1 MRRIQLILSFTLKE
15 LWLRYFE
22 HDHDGTFARV
32 LTDADIMTYPQD
44 ILNSPSCSEHH
55 FRIPLINS
63 DIHDIHSRPLS
74 SNGVPRSPSPPIDF
88 KALRHLVNKHLPKEP
103 WPYDDQDDT
112 VYSGS
117 YNPDADV
124 LESNIPKI
132 YRKFH
137 GSKGTQQDLNTPINA
152 SPLEHERSLFHTTF
166 ETALKPTSFRD
177 EISHESPD
185 KNDLGSLSPV
195 DLALRDMKITHN
207 DPDNLASYASESF
220 VLGSDSTLG
229 NNEPDIPLLSSSS
242 FVHAPNVMPPGAA
255 VQTESSQD
263 APQGVKMDDHAREI
277 TNFPRPIAFSE
288 SSHPNGR
295 TSRRGLNLDNDLV
308 FRRVS
313 LSPPAS
319 GPSLLQLS
327 LQHADS
333 SNEDME
339 FAKYTRIGRNDHDHG
354 FRVLLYYPGQVDPQT
369 KALVSPIQVWVQPEA
384 SMEELIG
391 YGVYSYVKKFGR
403 APTHPKEE
411 KAEALI
417 SPRSWMLRMVENGI
431 IDDDFPVIDY
441 GLIVG
446 HFGEHEFALCPV
458 TSGSKQSDMLDS
470 TIGVENVA
478 DVPKSLNTKPS
489 AFMMLHIMVVPMAN
503 SQIQVQISP
512 DATIGNV
519 LEQVCHD
526 CNLGPMDLYAL
537 LCQKTAEILSPNE
550 VASKLECTS
559 HNLVLVERTSLGRAF
574 VPARDTHAQAVL
586 EEPKYKTAMD
596 MISSYKAYS
605 VSRRHHI
612 AMGRHERVI
621 SLDGEWLHII
631 RPAEKR
637 VSHAKTT
644 SYLLSSII
652 QCELNPRL
660 PQVFRIV
667 AHRVHTHDTKRY
679 EFEAEDAV
687 RAQEIVNEINQQ
699 RRQ

>member
-74 SNGVPRSPSPPIDF
+74 SNGVPRSPSPPINY
-88 KALRHLVNKHLPKEP
+88 KALRYVVNKHLPKES
-103 WPYDDQDDT
+103 WPYDDQDDA

-117 YNPDADV
+117 YDPDADL
-124 LESNIPKI
+124 LESDIPKI
-132 YRKFH
+132 YRKFY
-137 GSKGTQQDLNTPINA
+137 GSKDTQHGLDAPIYA

-185 KNDLGSLSPV
+185 KNDLGSPLRV
-195 DLALRDMKITHN
+195 DLALSDMAITHN
-207 DPDNLASYASESF
+207 DPNNLASYASESF

-229 NNEPDIPLLSSSS
+229 NNEPNFPLLNSSSLA
-242 FVHAPNVMPPGAA
+242 HASMPLGTA
-255 VQTESSQD
+255 VQAESSHD
-263 APQGVKMDDHAREI
+263 TPQNVKMDDYAREI
-277 TNFPRPIAFSE
+277 TYIPESIAFSE
-288 SSHPNGR
+288 SSHPNDR
-295 TSRRGLNLDNDLV
+295 THRRGLTLDNDLV

-313 LSPPAS
+313 LSPPVS

-333 SNEDME
+333 SKEDME
-339 FAKYTRIGRNDHDHG
+339 FAKYIRIGRNDHDHG

-458 TSGSKQSDMLDS
+458 TSGSKQSDTLES
-470 TIGVENVA
+470 TYSIENVTHA
-478 DVPKSLNTKPS
+478 PEFSNTKPR

-512 DATIGNV
+512 DATISNV

-574 VPARDTHAQAVL
+574 VPARDSHAQAVL

-612 AMGRHERVI
+612 VMGRHERVI

-644 SYLLSSII
+644 SYLLTSII

-660 PQVFRIV
+660 PHVFRLV
-667 AHRVHTHDTKRY
+667 AHRVHTQDTKRY

>member
-44 ILNSPSCSEHH
+44 ILNSPSCLDHN

-63 DIHDIHSRPLS
+63 DTQDIHSGSLS
-74 SNGVPRSPSPPIDF
+74 LNGLPRSPSPPINY
-88 KALRHLVNKHLPKEP
+88 KALRHVVNKHLPKES
-103 WPYDDQDDT
+103 WPYDDQDDA

-117 YNPDADV
+117 YDPDADL
-124 LESNIPKI
+124 LESDIPKV
-132 YRKFH
+132 YRKFYDSKDTQH
-137 GSKGTQQDLNTPINA
+137 GLDIPIYA
-152 SPLEHERSLFHTTF
+152 SPLKHERSMFRSAF
-166 ETALKPTSFRD
+166 ETALKPTSFRN
-177 EISHESPD
+177 EISHKGPY
-185 KNDLGSLSPV
+185 KNDLGSPSRV
-195 DLALRDMKITHN
+195 NLALSDMAITHN
-207 DPDNLASYASESF
+207 DPNNLASYASESF

-229 NNEPDIPLLSSSS
+229 NNEPDFPLLNSSSLA
-242 FVHAPNVMPPGAA
+242 HASMPLGTA
-255 VQTESSQD
+255 VQAESRQD
-263 APQGVKMDDHAREI
+263 TPQNVKMDDHAREI
-277 TNFPRPIAFSE
+277 TYVPESIAFSE
-288 SSHPNGR
+288 SSHPNDR
-295 TSRRGLNLDNDLV
+295 THRRGLTLDNDLV

-313 LSPPAS
+313 LSPPVS

-333 SNEDME
+333 SKEDME
-339 FAKYTRIGRNDHDHG
+339 FAKYIRIGRNDHDHG

-369 KALVSPIQVWVQPEA
+369 KALVSPIQVWVQPE
-384 SMEELIG
+384 STMEELIG
-391 YGVYSYVKKFGR
+391 YGVYSFVRKFGR
-403 APTHPKEE
+403 VPMHPKED

-458 TSGSKQSDMLDS
+458 TSGSKQSDTLES
-470 TIGVENVA
+470 TYSIENVTHA
-478 DVPKSLNTKPS
+478 PEFSNTKPR

-512 DATIGNV
+512 DATISNV

-574 VPARDTHAQAVL
+574 VTPRDSHAQAVL

-644 SYLLSSII
+644 SYLLTSII

-660 PQVFRIV
+660 PHVFRLV
-667 AHRVHTHDTKRY
+667 AHRVHTQDTKRY

>member
-1 MRRIQLILSFTLKE
+1 MRQIQLTLSFTLNE

-22 HDHDGTFARV
+22 HDRDGAFSRV

-44 ILNSPSCSEHH
+44 ILNSPSCSDHN

-63 DIHDIHSRPLS
+63 DTQDIQSGSLPL
-74 SNGVPRSPSPPIDF
+74 NGLPRSPSPSINYQ
-88 KALRHLVNKHLPKEP
+88 ALRHVVNKHLPKEP
-103 WPYDDQDDT
+103 WPYDDQDDA

-117 YNPDADV
+117 YDPDADL
-124 LESNIPKI
+124 LESDIPKV
-132 YRKFH
+132 YRKFYDSKDTQH
-137 GSKGTQQDLNTPINA
+137 GSDTPIYA
-152 SPLEHERSLFHTTF
+152 SPLKHERSMFRSAF
-166 ETALKPTSFRD
+166 ETALKPTSFRN
-177 EISHESPD
+177 EISHKGPY
-185 KNDLGSLSPV
+185 KNDLGSPSSV
-195 DLALRDMKITHN
+195 NLALSDMAITHN
-207 DPDNLASYASESF
+207 DPNNLASYASESF

-229 NNEPDIPLLSSSS
+229 NNEPDFPLLNSSSLA
-242 FVHAPNVMPPGAA
+242 HASMPLGTA
-255 VQTESSQD
+255 VQAESSQD
-263 APQGVKMDDHAREI
+263 TPQNVKMDDHAREI
-277 TNFPRPIAFSE
+277 TYVPESIAFSE
-288 SSHPNGR
+288 SSHPNDR
-295 TSRRGLNLDNDLV
+295 THRRGLTLDNDLV

-313 LSPPAS
+313 LSPPVS

-333 SNEDME
+333 SKEDME
-339 FAKYTRIGRNDHDHG
+339 FAKYIRIGRNDHDHG

-369 KALVSPIQVWVQPEA
+369 KALVSPIQVWVQPE
-384 SMEELIG
+384 STMEELIG
-391 YGVYSYVKKFGR
+391 YGVYSFVRKFGR
-403 APTHPKEE
+403 APMHPKED
-411 KAEALI
+411 KAETLI

-458 TSGSKQSDMLDS
+458 TSGSKQSDTLES
-470 TIGVENVA
+470 TYSIENVTHA
-478 DVPKSLNTKPS
+478 PEFSNTKPR

-512 DATIGNV
+512 DATISNV

-550 VASKLECTS
+550 MASKLECTS

-574 VPARDTHAQAVL
+574 VPARDSHAQAVL

-612 AMGRHERVI
+612 VMGRHERVI

-644 SYLLSSII
+644 SYLLTSII

-660 PQVFRIV
+660 PHVFRLV
-667 AHRVHTHDTKRY
+667 AHRVHTQDTKRY